1 MPNNVVKIDLN
12 NLDES
17 YEFDKI
23 AKQASGAVMYRQG
36 KAVLIA
42 AVAIDET
49 PVEEEFL
56 PLTVQYIEKSYA
68 AAKIPGGFI
77 KRESKPGDFETLTSR
92 IVDRSLRPLFPKG
105 FHYPVT
111 ITVMVVSSDSD
122 VDMQVAAL
130 HAASAALYVS
140 DIPITQAIASVR
152 LGKIDGE
159 VVVNPTLTQQTQSTL
174 DLLVV
179 GSGSD
184 VLMIE
189 MRSIASEVIDDI
201 EVDFINPIME
211 VEPLVLE
218 HQENNEISDDEM
230 VDLIVLATEKIQQA
244 SDAYEDGFKPF
255 VKEPLS
261 LKIVPDNIDEELYS
275 FIASNYASEA
285 KDAITH
291 MAKSERS
298 TELKK
303 LRAKVIKDLEAQEKE
318 YDKDIV
324 TKVLDRFKRQ
334 IVRDMILN
342 DGIRADGRALDEVR
356 AISIETNILPSVHGS
371 CLFTRGQT
379 QVLATATIGDKKDA
393 QMFELITDKKAQ
405 NENFMVHYNFPGY
418 SVGEASFIG
427 APSRRELGHGNL
439 AKRALEPTIDINF
452 DGTIRIVS
460 EVLESNGSSS
470 MATICGGCLAMRSAN
485 IDMTDLV
492 AGIAMGLVSDGDKFA
507 VLSDIMGLEDH
518 DGDMDFKVAGT
529 KNGITAMQMDIKLG
543 GIDPEILR
551 KALYQA
557 TKGKLH
563 ILELMKEAEANIQKS
578 QALPTTE
585 HFKIHPSK
593 IGDIIGKAG
602 ATIREIIEKFEV
614 SIDIDRNEG
623 GVKVSGHDE
632 DKVKA
637 AKEHIKSIANA
648 PTKVQ
653 MQYEIGKEYNGKI
666 KKIVDFGMFIEM
678 PDGYDALLHISKVS
692 KGRIEN
698 LKDIYNEGDDIVV
711 VVLEQ
716 NGKKVE
722 LATPEYLA

>member
-244 SDAYEDGFKPF
+244 SNAYEDGFKPF

-303 LRAKVIKDLEAQEKE
+303 LRAKVIKDLEAQDKE

-563 ILELMKEAEANIQKS
+563 ILEIMKEAEANIQKS

>member
-1 MPNNVVKIDLN
+1 MPNNIVKIDLN
-12 NLDES
+12 NLEES

-42 AVAIDET
+42 AIAIDET
-49 PVEEEFL
+49 PVDEEFL

-92 IVDRSLRPLFPKG
+92 IIDRSLRPLFPKG

-140 DIPITQAIASVR
+140 DIPISQPIASVR

-159 VVVNPTLTQQTQSTL
+159 VVVNPSLTQQAQSTL

-201 EVDFINPIME
+201 EVDFVDPIME
-211 VEPLVLE
+211 VEPLILE
-218 HQENNEISDDEM
+218 HQESNEISDDEM

-244 SDAYEDGFKPF
+244 SNAYEDGFKLF

-261 LKIVPDNIDEELYS
+261 LEIAPDNIDEELYS
-275 FIASNYASEA
+275 FIASSYASEVKNA
-285 KDAITH
+285 VAH

-303 LRAKVIKDLEAQEKE
+303 VRAKVMEDLEAQDKE
-318 YDKDIV
+318 YDKDIA

-334 IVRDMILN
+334 IVRDMIL
-342 DGIRADGRALDEVR
+342 DDSIRADGRALDEVR

-393 QMFELITDKKAQ
+393 QMYELITDKKSQ

-439 AKRALEPTIDINF
+439 AKRALESAIDINF
-452 DGTIRIVS
+452 DGTIRVVS

-470 MATICGGCLAMRSAN
+470 MATICGGCLAMRGAG

-492 AGIAMGLVSDGDKFA
+492 AGIAMGLVSDGDKYA

-543 GIDPEILR
+543 GIDPEVLR
-551 KALYQA
+551 KALYQS

-563 ILELMKEAEANIQKS
+563 ILGLMQEAESNIEKS

-585 HFKIHPSK
+585 HFKINPSK

-602 ATIREIIEKFEV
+602 ATIREIISKFEV

-637 AKEHIKSIANA
+637 AKDHIKSIADA
-648 PTKVQ
+648 PVKEQ
-653 MQYEIGKEYNGKI
+653 MQYELGKEYNGKI

-692 KGRIEN
+692 KSRIDN
-698 LKDIYNEGDDIVV
+698 LQDIYKQGDDIVV
-711 VVLEQ
+711 VVMEQ

>member
-230 VDLIVLATEKIQQA
+230 VDLIVLATEKIQQV
-244 SDAYEDGFKPF
+244 SNAYEDGFKPF

-275 FIASNYASEA
+275 FIASNYASEV

-303 LRAKVIKDLEAQEKE
+303 LRAKVIKDLEAQDKE

-405 NENFMVHYNFPGY
+405 NDIIK
-418 SVGEASFIG
+418 SLSIG
-427 APSRRELGHGNL
+427 
-439 AKRALEPTIDINF
+439 
-452 DGTIRIVS
+452 IV
-460 EVLESNGSSS
+460 
-470 MATICGGCLAMRSAN
+470 
-485 IDMTDLV
+485 
-492 AGIAMGLVSDGDKFA
+492 GDKTA
-507 VLSDIMGLEDH
+507 LINS
-518 DGDMDFKVAGT
+518 VASSINIL
-529 KNGITAMQMDIKLG
+529 KNT
-543 GIDPEILR
+543 
-551 KALYQA
+551 
-557 TKGKLH
+557 
-563 ILELMKEAEANIQKS
+563 N
-578 QALPTTE
+578 
-585 HFKIHPSK
+585 
-593 IGDIIGKAG
+593 
-602 ATIREIIEKFEV
+602 
-614 SIDIDRNEG
+614 
-623 GVKVSGHDE
+623 
-632 DKVKA
+632 
-637 AKEHIKSIANA
+637 
-648 PTKVQ
+648 
-653 MQYEIGKEYNGKI
+653 
-666 KKIVDFGMFIEM
+666 
-678 PDGYDALLHISKVS
+678 
-692 KGRIEN
+692 
-698 LKDIYNEGDDIVV
+698 
-711 VVLEQ
+711 
-716 NGKKVE
+716 
-722 LATPEYLA
+722 

>member
-201 EVDFINPIME
+201 EVDFIDPIME

-218 HQENNEISDDEM
+218 HQESNEISDDEM

-261 LKIVPDNIDEELYS
+261 LEIVPDNIDEELYS
-275 FIASNYASEA
+275 FIASNYASEV

-303 LRAKVIKDLEAQEKE
+303 LRAKVIKDLEAQDKE

-543 GIDPEILR
+543 GIDPEVLR

-563 ILELMKEAEANIQKS
+563 ILEIMKEAEANIQKS

>member
-244 SDAYEDGFKPF
+244 SNAYEDGFKPF

-275 FIASNYASEA
+275 FIASNYASEV

-303 LRAKVIKDLEAQEKE
+303 LRAKVIKDLEAQDKE

-563 ILELMKEAEANIQKS
+563 ILEIMKEAEANIQKS